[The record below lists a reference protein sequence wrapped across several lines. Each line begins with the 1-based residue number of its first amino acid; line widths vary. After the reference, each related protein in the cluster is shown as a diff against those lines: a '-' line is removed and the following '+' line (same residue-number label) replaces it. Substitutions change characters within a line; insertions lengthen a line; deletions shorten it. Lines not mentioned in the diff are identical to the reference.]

1 MKGSAPA
8 AMVGAKLAEPDAMG
22 IVAGGIGSPKLEAL
36 GVIGITEL
44 AARVAA

>member
-8 AMVGAKLAEPDAMG
+8 AMEGAKFAEPAMG
-22 IVAGGIGSPKLEAL
+22 IVAGGICSPKLEAL